1 MKCTRHRERAEM
13 YIAEMQS
20 RLLNNVKTK
29 KNLNEFL
36 TKCQEGK
43 GFDNIF
49 QAREVIRQLTEMMIQ
64 AKETMES
71 TDEQIKELKAKLKKN
86 TNIGQKIKENLH
98 KENNMRQFY

>member
-49 QAREVIRQLTEMMIQ
+49 QAREVIR
-64 AKETMES
+64 
-71 TDEQIKELKAKLKKN
+71 
-86 TNIGQKIKENLH
+86 
-98 KENNMRQFY
+98 